1 MSDDHPTRIKNDLK
15 NVSSENE
22 LMNVKSKYLGKKG
35 EITLLTNSLK
45 NLSIENRRKQ
55 GAKVNNTKKKIELL
69 LENKLNEIRNELI
82 NTKLSEERIDVTLP
96 PRGSSFGSIHP
107 ISQVL
112 QEVVTIFTDFG
123 FEVTEGPEIE
133 TDYYNFESLN
143 IPKDH
148 PARDMQDTFYLEGNK
163 LLRTHTSPIQVRIM
177 EKNKPPI
184 KIISPGKVYRCDNDV
199 THTPMF
205 HQVEGLL
212 VDELV
217 TFGNLKG
224 ILIEF
229 CSRFFG
235 KDIKIRFRPS
245 YFPFTEPSAELD
257 IEWID
262 KSGNK
267 TWMEVLGCGMVN
279 PKVFKS
285 VGYDSNQFS
294 GLAFGMGIERLA
306 MIKFSITDIRYF
318 YQNDLK
324 FLSQF

>member
-1 MSDDHPTRIKNDLK
+1 MSDNFLTRIEKDLK
-15 NVSSENE
+15 KISSKNE

-45 NLSIENRRKQ
+45 DLSIKDRKTE
-55 GAKVNNTKKKIELL
+55 GAKINKTKKQIESL
-69 LENKLNEIRNELI
+69 LEDKLNEIQNKLI
-82 NTKLSEERIDVTLP
+82 NNKLNEERIDVTLP
-96 PRGSSFGSIHP
+96 SRGVSFGSVHP

-112 QEVVTIFTDFG
+112 QEVTAIFRDFG
-123 FEVTEGPEIE
+123 FEIAEGPEVE

-148 PARDMQDTFYLEGNK
+148 PARDMQDTFYLEDNK
-163 LLRTHTSPIQVRIM
+163 LLRTHTSPMQIRIM
-177 EKNKPPI
+177 ENNKPPI
-184 KIISPGKVYRCDNDV
+184 KIISPGKVYRCDSDV

-212 VDELV
+212 VDEIV

-224 ILIEF
+224 ILMEF

-235 KDIKIRFRPS
+235 NDTKIRFRPS

-257 IEWID
+257 IEWTD
-262 KSGNK
+262 KAGDK

-279 PKVFKS
+279 PKVFEF
-285 VGYDSNQFS
+285 VGYDSNKFS

-306 MIKFSITDIRYF
+306 MIKFGITDIRYF

>member
-1 MSDDHPTRIKNDLK
+1 MSDNYLTRIKKDLK
-15 NVSSENE
+15 KISSKNE
-22 LMNVKSKYLGKKG
+22 LMNIKSKYLGKKG
-35 EITLLTNSLK
+35 EVTLLTNSLK
-45 NLSIENRRKQ
+45 DLSIKDRKTE
-55 GAKVNNTKKKIELL
+55 GAKINKTKKQIESL
-69 LENKLNEIRNELI
+69 LEDKLNEIQNKLI
-82 NTKLSEERIDVTLP
+82 SNKLDEERIDVTLP
-96 PRGSSFGSIHP
+96 SRGASFGSVHP

-112 QEVVTIFTDFG
+112 QEVIKIFTDFG
-123 FEVTEGPEIE
+123 FEITEGPEIE

-148 PARDMQDTFYLEGNK
+148 PARDMQDTFYLEDNK
-163 LLRTHTSPIQVRIM
+163 LLRTHTSPMQIRIM
-177 EKNKPPI
+177 ENNKPPI
-184 KIISPGKVYRCDNDV
+184 KIISPGKVYRCDSDV

-224 ILIEF
+224 ILMEF

-235 KDIKIRFRPS
+235 KDTKIRFRPS

-262 KSGNK
+262 KAGDK

-279 PKVFKS
+279 PKVFEF
-285 VGYDSNQFS
+285 VGYDSNELS

-306 MIKFSITDIRYF
+306 MIKFGITDIRYF

>member
-1 MSDDHPTRIKNDLK
+1 MSDNYLTRIEKDLK
-15 NVSSENE
+15 KISSKNE

-45 NLSIENRRKQ
+45 DLSIKDRKTE
-55 GAKVNNTKKKIELL
+55 GAKINKTKKQIESL
-69 LENKLNEIRNELI
+69 LEDKLNEIQNKLI
-82 NTKLSEERIDVTLP
+82 NNKLNEERIDVTLP
-96 PRGSSFGSIHP
+96 SRGVSFGSVHP

-112 QEVVTIFTDFG
+112 QEVTAIFRDFG
-123 FEVTEGPEIE
+123 FEIAEGPEVE

-148 PARDMQDTFYLEGNK
+148 PARDMQDTFYLEDNK
-163 LLRTHTSPIQVRIM
+163 LLRTHTSPMQIRIM
-177 EKNKPPI
+177 ENNKPPI
-184 KIISPGKVYRCDNDV
+184 KIISPGKVYRCDSDV

-212 VDELV
+212 VDEIV

-224 ILIEF
+224 ILMEF

-235 KDIKIRFRPS
+235 NDTKIRFRPS

-257 IEWID
+257 IEWTD
-262 KSGNK
+262 KAGDK

-279 PKVFKS
+279 PKVFEF
-285 VGYDSNQFS
+285 VGYDSNKFS

-306 MIKFSITDIRYF
+306 MIKFGITDIRYF

>member
-1 MSDDHPTRIKNDLK
+1 MSDNYLTRIEKDLK
-15 NVSSENE
+15 KISSKNE

-45 NLSIENRRKQ
+45 DLSIKDRKTE
-55 GAKVNNTKKKIELL
+55 GAKINKTKKQIESL
-69 LENKLNEIRNELI
+69 LEDKLNEIQNKLI
-82 NTKLSEERIDVTLP
+82 NNKLNEERIDVTLP
-96 PRGSSFGSIHP
+96 SRGASFGSVHP

-112 QEVVTIFTDFG
+112 QEVTKIFRDFG
-123 FEVTEGPEIE
+123 FEIAEGPEVE

-148 PARDMQDTFYLEGNK
+148 PARDMQDTFYLEDNK
-163 LLRTHTSPIQVRIM
+163 LLRTHTSPMQIRIM
-177 EKNKPPI
+177 ENNKPPI
-184 KIISPGKVYRCDNDV
+184 KIISPGKVYRCDSDV

-212 VDELV
+212 VDEIV

-224 ILIEF
+224 ILMEF

-235 KDIKIRFRPS
+235 NDTKIRFRPS

-257 IEWID
+257 IEWTD
-262 KSGNK
+262 KAGDK

-279 PKVFKS
+279 PKVFEF
-285 VGYDSNQFS
+285 VGYDSNKFS

-306 MIKFSITDIRYF
+306 MIKFGITDIRYF